1 MFPLFAP
8 TPVIQND
15 ARENDGIAV
24 ERVVLLFILER
35 SHDCL
40 DEFGLS
46 ETRNR
51 DNRAESSK
59 IVRFV
64 EVDVVVGRLFRDH
77 HKFIFL
83 QLRKRVVDV
92 FGELGLIAI
101 HDNSPDVCEKVV
113 PDEFCDDAPDVL
125 RNNELCVKGGRV
137 AFVIHHRPDDIGV
150 NRSADVEFPGREIAR
165 PKVQAM
171 RCLGP
176 SGNCRFHLVIL
187 LDDVHLPKLVCEVLE
202 NGEDL
207 ARRINIP
214 EPVVIVCYLLDPIV
228 IHMLHNILKAP

>member
-1 MFPLFAP
+1 MDL
-8 TPVIQND
+8 
-15 ARENDGIAV
+15 
-24 ERVVLLFILER
+24 
-35 SHDCL
+35 
-40 DEFGLS
+40 
-46 ETRNR
+46 
-51 DNRAESSK
+51 
-59 IVRFV
+59 VRFV
-64 EVDVVVGRLFRDH
+64 EVDVVVGRLLCDH

-150 NRSADVEFPGREIAR
+150 NRCADVEFPGLEVAR
-165 PKVQAM
+165 PNVHTM
-171 RCLGP
+171 RCLGL
-176 SGNCRFHLVIL
+176 SGDYRFHLVIL
-187 LDDVHLPKLVCEVLE
+187 PDDVHLPKLVCEVLE
-202 NGEDL
+202 NGVDL

-214 EPVVIVCYLLDPIV
+214 EPVVILCYLLDPIV
-228 IHMLHNILKAP
+228 IHILRRIRKEDKQVLFMFMRQLHLLLGQDAGLLNVGDLGKLLPPTVYVENGLHNPDRKIDELTV